1 MGFLDNY
8 EDVATRI
15 KRFWQTYPNGSIQT
29 AIVDFNAEKGYVVIQ
44 CTVYRDLGDIKPAGV
59 DYAYG
64 YMAAFNPNMR
74 RWFLEDTSTSS
85 IGRCIGLVLGAD
97 TRATKENMSQVEG
110 LKTSTAKTEVAD
122 VWATNYIENEMP
134 TIGSVVENIAA
145 QLGGEMVPESPQ
157 CSHGHRIW
165 KTGEGK
171 NGKAWGGFFCT
182 EKSKATQC
190 APNWHVLTSDG
201 TWKPQV

>member
-8 EDVATRI
+8 EGVAERI
-15 KRFWQTYPNGSIQT
+15 KRFWLTNPNGSIQT

-44 CTVYRDLGDIKPAGV
+44 CTVYRDIADAKPAGV

-74 RWFLEDTSTSS
+74 RWFLEDTSTSA
-85 IGRCIGLVLGAD
+85 IGRACGLVLGAD
-97 TRATKENMSQVEG
+97 TRSTKEQMSQVER
-110 LKTSTAKTEVAD
+110 LDSATAKTQVAD
-122 VWATNYIENEMP
+122 VWATHHIENEMP
-134 TIGSVVENIAA
+134 TFGSVVENIAS
-145 QLGGEMVPESPQ
+145 QLGGELVPEAPQ

-165 KTGEGK
+165 RTGTSAKTGKDWANFSCVGRK
-171 NGKAWGGFFCT
+171 PN
-182 EKSKATQC
+182 QC
-190 APNWHVLTSDG
+190 EPLWYVFTSDG

>member
-29 AIVDFNAEKGYVVIQ
+29 AIVDFNAEKGYVLIQ
-44 CTVYRDLGDIKPAGV
+44 CSVYRDLGDIKPAGV

-74 RWFLEDTSTSS
+74 RWFTEDTSTSA
-85 IGRCIGLVLGAD
+85 IGRCLGLVLGAD

-110 LKTSTAKTEVAD
+110 LNTAIAKVEVAD
-122 VWATNYIENEMP
+122 VWATHHIENEMP
-134 TIGSVVENIAA
+134 TIGSVMDNLVAELEN
-145 QLGGEMVPESPQ
+145 GSMPEAPQ

-165 KTGEGK
+165 KEGEGK
-171 NGKAWGGFFCT
+171 NGKAWGGFFCSERT
-182 EKSKATQC
+182 KATQC
-190 APNWHVLTSDG
+190 TPYWHVMTSTG
-201 TWKPQV
+201 KWEPQV

>member
-29 AIVDFNAEKGYVVIQ
+29 AIVDFNAEKGYVLVQ
-44 CTVYRDLGDIKPAGV
+44 CTIYRDLGDIKPAGV

-74 RWFLEDTSTSS
+74 RWFLEDTSTSA
-85 IGRCIGLVLGAD
+85 IGRACGLVLGAD
-97 TRATKENMSQVEG
+97 TRSTKEQMSQVER
-110 LKTSTAKTEVAD
+110 LDTTTAKTQVAD

-134 TIGSVVENIAA
+134 TIGGVMENIASE
-145 QLGGEMVPESPQ
+145 LGGELLPEAPS
-157 CSHGHRIW
+157 CVHGHRIF

-171 NGKAWGGFFCT
+171 NGKSWGGYFCT
-182 EKSKATQC
+182 ERTKATQC
-190 APNWHVLTSDG
+190 SPNWYMLTSSG
-201 TWKPQV
+201 KWEPQV

>member
-29 AIVDFNAEKGYVVIQ
+29 AIVDFNAEKGYVLIQ

-64 YMAAFNPNMR
+64 YMAAFNPNMK
-74 RWFLEDTSTSS
+74 RWFIEDTSTSA
-85 IGRCIGLVLGAD
+85 IGRCCGLVLGAD
-97 TRATKENMSQVEG
+97 TRSTKEQMSQVEG

-134 TIGSVVENIAA
+134 TIGAVVENIAS
-145 QLGGEMVPESPQ
+145 QLGGELIPEAPQ
-157 CSHGHRIW
+157 CF
-165 KTGEGK
+165 EL
-171 NGKAWGGFFCT
+171 KADFLSFCLSILVA
-182 EKSKATQC
+182 K
-190 APNWHVLTSDG
+190 
-201 TWKPQV
+201 